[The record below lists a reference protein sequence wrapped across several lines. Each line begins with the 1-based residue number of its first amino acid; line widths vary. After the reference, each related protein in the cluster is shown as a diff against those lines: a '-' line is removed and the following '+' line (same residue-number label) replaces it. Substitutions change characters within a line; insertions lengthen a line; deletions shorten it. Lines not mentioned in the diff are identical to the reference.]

1 MTAES
6 SALILN
12 VDDNE
17 GARYAKSRVLSRAG
31 FKVVEA
37 STGAGALEKV
47 RADSPDLVL
56 LDVKLPDIN
65 GLEVCRQIK
74 LDPQTSATVV
84 LQTSAAAVHTIDKV
98 RALDGGADSY
108 LTEPIDPAELIA
120 NVRALLRLR
129 NAESALRESEE
140 RFRQLADNVDDVFW
154 MLDPDRDALL
164 YISPAYLTLWGRE
177 RVPVTRGMTHW
188 SEGVFREDA
197 PSVAAAVEALYA
209 GERYE
214 QEYRVERPDGSLR
227 WVRERAFPVPDAGG
241 RTYRLAGIVSD
252 ITERKTSELLLREA
266 DRRKDQFLAMLAH
279 ELRNPLAPIRNAVE
293 IMDPRNALSP
303 EAVDDARMIVSRQV
317 THLSRLVDDLLDVSR
332 ITQGKIT
339 LRYEPVDLATA
350 ISAAIETVKPM
361 IDRKHHVL
369 RLEPMPERVTLM
381 GDAVRVAQVIG
392 NLLSNASKY
401 TPESGMI
408 VLSVGLD
415 PDEITVHVV
424 DNGIGIDNAMLP
436 HIFELFVQSENSLE
450 RSEGG
455 LGIGL
460 PLAKR
465 LVELH
470 GGRLGARSAGI
481 GRGSEF
487 IATWPRHVVAAASEV
502 AHQKDV
508 VVEDA
513 VTTRRVLL
521 VDDSVD
527 AASAMSL
534 LLETLGHD
542 VHVAHDG
549 LTALDIAA
557 QCEPEVVILDIGLPG
572 MDGYQIARAMRGREA
587 TAGALLIALT
597 GYGQASDRQRS
608 HEAGFD
614 RHFVKPVSFNEIEQA
629 IAACGP
635 QGTPR
640 NMTPLEQRD
649 GAPG

>member
-1 MTAES
+1 MTSES

-17 GARYAKSRVLSRAG
+17 GARYAKSRVLARAG
-31 FKVVEA
+31 FKVIEA
-37 STGAGALEKV
+37 ATGTLALEKV
-47 RADSPDLVL
+47 RAESPDLVL

-84 LQTSAAAVHTIDKV
+84 LQTSAAAVHAIDKV

-129 NAESALRESEE
+129 NAETALRDSEE

-154 MLDPDRDALL
+154 MLDPDRDVLL

-177 RVPVTRGMTHW
+177 RVPHTRGVTHW
-188 SEGVFREDA
+188 SEGIYAEDA
-197 PSVAAAVEALYA
+197 PHVTEAIDALRG

-227 WVRERAFPVPDAGG
+227 WVRERAFPVPDARGH
-241 RTYRLAGIVSD
+241 TYRLAGIVTD
-252 ITERKTSELLLREA
+252 ITERKTNELLLREA

-303 EAVDDARMIVSRQV
+303 ETLDDARMIVSRQV

-350 ISAAIETVKPM
+350 ISAAIETVHPM
-361 IDRKHHVL
+361 IDRKHHTL
-369 RLEPMPERVTLM
+369 QLAPLPERVMLM

-401 TPESGMI
+401 TPEGGTI
-408 VLSVGLD
+408 TLSATLD
-415 PDEITVHVV
+415 SDAIAVHVV
-424 DNGIGIDNAMLP
+424 DNGIGIDKSMLP
-436 HIFELFVQSENSLE
+436 HIFELFVQSESSLE

-470 GGRLGARSAGI
+470 GGWLDARSAGI
-481 GRGSEF
+481 GHGSEF
-487 IATWPRHVVAAASEV
+487 IATWPRHVVPESEV
-502 AHQKDV
+502 ATREDV

-549 LTALDIAA
+549 LTALDLAA

-572 MDGYQIARAMRGREA
+572 MDGYQIARTMRGREA

-635 QGTPR
+635 HGTPR

-649 GAPG
+649 GAAG